1 MIGSKQFTIG
11 PEDIVRG
18 VASSDYVSD
27 GGLSN
32 LSTFGM
38 NLTVKPGVL
47 FGAATTVNA
56 GGTFTGLPIASCGD
70 SINGFLR
77 VVLTDNGKVF
87 TWDGSSFTERVDSS
101 STYQQGISDIIQYK
115 GYTYIS
121 SLVDVAQITGATFGT
136 INEDWWSADVT
147 TGTALTTGVPH
158 PMVIFE
164 DNLWIGNGNK
174 LHKFDGTTIDTVG
187 SEGFLTLPTGQTI
200 VTLAV
205 DPNSGKML
213 ISVTEGTANI
223 GGTLSM
229 VPKVHLYDGF
239 SLKVIRAVIV
249 DDIVTAMYPVGGVVY
264 MAYGKNL
271 GYWNGSGI
279 NWMRK
284 FKNVTLTQNS
294 LVYKHKITNI
304 DKTLYIIDGAE
315 VLAYGE
321 VLPGKPKVFYPAAQN
336 ASGTVQ
342 SFICNLGSG
351 KLGFGSGNT
360 ASPFFWTFD
369 TTSSATTDSI
379 NFYSRKYRFKKKVIL
394 REITFQYLNTVAA
407 GANAATVV
415 AINQTGT
422 TNMSALTNGESAAVY
437 ELSCLPA
444 EEIPASKYIQF
455 QYQGTAVNYGIEQ
468 ITVSYDE
475 VE

>member
-1 MIGSKQFTIG
+1 MIGSKQFTVG
-11 PEDIVRG
+11 PDDIVRG

-32 LSTFGM
+32 NATFGM
-38 NLTVKPGVL
+38 NLTVRPGVL
-47 FGAATTVNA
+47 YGAATTVNA

-70 SINGFLR
+70 SINGFKR

-87 TWDGSSFTERVDSS
+87 TWDGSSYTERVDSTG
-101 STYQQGISDIIQYK
+101 TYVQGTSDIVQFK
-115 GYTYIS
+115 DATYATS
-121 SLVDVAQITGATFGT
+121 QTNVHKITGATFGT
-136 INEDWWSADVT
+136 IDEVWWSATIAANGVLL
-147 TGTALTTGVPH
+147 TGNRH
-158 PMVIFE
+158 PLVIFE
-164 DNLWIGNGNK
+164 DNLWIGDKNM
-174 LHKFDGTTIDTVG
+174 LHKFDGTTA
-187 SEGFLTLPTGQTI
+187 SKSFLTLPAGQNI
-200 VTLAV
+200 VALAV

-213 ISVTEGTANI
+213 ISITEGDNI
-223 GGTLSM
+223 DGTLSM
-229 VPKVHLYDGF
+229 LPKVHLYDGF
-239 SLKVIRAVIV
+239 SVKVIRAVIV

-294 LVYKHKITNI
+294 LIYKHKITNI
-304 DKTLYIIDGAE
+304 DKTLYIVDGAE

-336 ASGTVQ
+336 ISGTVQ

-351 KLGFGSGNT
+351 KLGMASGNT

-369 TTSSATTDSI
+369 STSVATTDGI
-379 NFYSRKYRFKKKVIL
+379 NFYSRKYRFKKKIAL
-394 REITFQYLNTVAA
+394 REITVQFRDAVSA
-407 GANAATVV
+407 GVNAATVV
-415 AINQTGT
+415 AIDQSGPHT
-422 TNMSALTNGESAAVY
+422 MSALTNSQSSTVL
-437 ELSCLPA
+437 ELSCLPT
-444 EEIPASKYIQF
+444 EQIPPATYIQF
-455 QYQGTAVNYGIEQ
+455 QYQGTSINPGIEHV
-468 ITVSYDE
+468 IVSYDE